1 MSNDH
6 FPYFSV
12 NPASTGKVTP
22 VTYLASSEARNSTA
36 LEMSRDSTH
45 GKSWDDATLAD
56 PVAAARAR
64 RRRARARIPAR
75 CGNDPGVYIVCL
87 SSSTSSAAGALPT
100 APISP
105 IAVDG
110 LLERRPELTID
121 GRRPSVD

>member
-1 MSNDH
+1 MRFPH
-6 FPYFSV
+6 FFGWATTISPYFSV

-64 RRRARARIPAR
+64 RRRARARIPGEVRQRAR
-75 CGNDPGVYIVCL
+75 CLHRL
-87 SSSTSSAAGALPT
+87 SEFEYL
-100 APISP
+100 
-105 IAVDG
+105 
-110 LLERRPELTID
+110 
-121 GRRPSVD
+121 